1 MSKVA
6 SKRPSTQHPAQH
18 RAPLTSDARARRRSI
33 PEVDDM
39 PPRVREQLHA
49 AALTSNHAQLAALK
63 QVHTMLRSQRSL
75 MIATLAM
82 IGALVVAMSLI
93 AIVGALRIDGA
104 ERRIDSA
111 ERRVERLE
119 NFHQESTR

>member
-18 RAPLTSDARARRRSI
+18 RAPLTSAARERRRSV
-33 PEVDDM
+33 PSVD
-39 PPRVREQLHA
+39 PLPIGGKV
-49 AALTSNHAQLAALK
+49 ALDALATISNRAQLAALSRVEAN
-63 QVHTMLRSQRSL
+63 QARSARDVHAIRSIG
-75 MIATLAM
+75 IAILGLLTLAV
-82 IGALVVAMSLI
+82 GVLI
-93 AIVGALRIDGA
+93 VAIVVLGG
-104 ERRIDSA
+104 RIDSV